1 MLTHIPCGGTN
12 ANGGPAGE
20 LRINATLA
28 PIDGE
33 LGFAGSSGPTGV
45 WENCDGISYAG
56 DMIFDVADIAILE
69 EFNIL
74 DGVIQNLMGA
84 VIGVG

>member
-1 MLTHIPCGGTN
+1 MLTHIPCEGTN
-12 ANGGPAGE
+12 TNGGPAGE

-28 PIDGE
+28 TIDE
-33 LGFAGSSGPTGV
+33 EFGFAGSSRPTGV
-45 WENCDGISYAG
+45 WADCEGISYAG
-56 DMIFDVADIAILE
+56 EMIFDIADIGILQ

-74 DGVIQNLMGA
+74 DGVVQNLMGA